1 MNTEMQKIGE
11 FPRNNQ
17 QIRRKEE
24 LSTEISIINS
34 NMGNIKNKI
43 KMLKAWSSYSSGI
56 SFLSLTSK
64 HLNFSIT

>member
-1 MNTEMQKIGE
+1 MTAEVQKIGE

-43 KMLKAWSSYSSGI
+43 KMLKA
-56 SFLSLTSK
+56 
-64 HLNFSIT
+64 